1 MRWTPQVA
9 HANPNFLRLAGGY
22 LFPEI
27 TRRARLWQERHPD
40 AKVLRL
46 GIGNTTEAL
55 SPVVADAMK
64 RKVDLLR
71 DRRTYT
77 GYGDEQGDNALREGL
92 AAYYRRQWGV
102 FLDPSEFFVSDG
114 AKSDAANLQELFG
127 PDDIVAVQDPAYP
140 VYVDSNVVG
149 GRSGEWAGTSYRR
162 FVYLESTAG
171 NGFIP
176 VPPDGH
182 VDVVYLCFPNNPT
195 GAMATKGQ
203 LRAFVDYCIREKA
216 VLVYDASYCEYI
228 TESGYPHSIYEVEG
242 ATGCAIEINS
252 FSKFAG
258 FTGVRLGW
266 TIVPKAIDIG
276 GPGLL
281 NKLWNRRQCTFFNGA
296 SNISQAGGLAALSGE
311 GWRQCRELVG
321 YYLENARV
329 IRKGLASI
337 GLTCHG
343 GVNSPYVWVRAPL
356 DMTSWDFFD
365 LLLEKAHV
373 VVTPGS
379 GFGPAGEH
387 YVRVSAYGHRED
399 VVEAV
404 GSIERNIR
412 I

>member
-1 MRWTPQVA
+1 MA

-55 SPVVADAMK
+55 SPVVADVMK

-276 GPGLL
+276 VPGLL

>member
-1 MRWTPQVA
+1 MA

-276 GPGLL
+276 GPELL

>member
-1 MRWTPQVA
+1 MA

-55 SPVVADAMK
+55 SPVVADVMK

-228 TESGYPHSIYEVEG
+228 TEIGYPHSIYEVEG

-404 GSIERNIR
+404 ESIERNIR

>member
-1 MRWTPQVA
+1 MA

-296 SNISQAGGLAALSGE
+296 SNISQAGGLVALSGE

-365 LLLEKAHV
+365 LLLENAHV